1 MLALVSI
8 GLLASLLPRTSYVS
22 QTSGELVDAIGP
34 VWPDSAVEQAFGD
47 VPGIISEV
55 RIWAAAGF
63 DRGEAPIVASLLQRR
78 GDEPVRQVKVQIQAS
93 KLLRPYVLVF
103 PPYQPVPGE
112 DLILQLWVSTL
123 RKNFV
128 MFGVSE
134 PSEDLETP
142 AINRQSVDQGP
153 LTHEVIWRGR
163 GWRAAL
169 AGSKADLGRLAGA
182 LAAAA
187 IAAVLQPSISR
198 HLDKALGRVLTA
210 FLAVFGLARRTLRR
224 TQVGRAAQSLQ
235 AEAPSR
241 RRGFYV
247 FPWLIPAFAILH
259 YLANNLLIFRLSEAI
274 VVAVIAAAIATSV
287 FLVFRLI
294 FRTAAVA
301 AVLTGLLGIAFFSY
315 GHINV
320 ALGDHADDRYLF
332 GLFAP
337 TVLGL
342 GALVLVLPERAQ
354 RIGLILNYASLVLAV
369 LPAYQISRYN
379 PCGGFTGDG
388 PES

>member
-1 MLALVSI
+1 MSI

-198 HLDKALGRVLTA
+198 PLRWAVQTALMAILAVLAPVRRVLRRA
-210 FLAVFGLARRTLRR
+210 QARRHEQQLETR
-224 TQVGRAAQSLQ
+224 T
-235 AEAPSR
+235 PSKLH
-241 RRGFYV
+241 GLFI
-247 FPWLIPAFAILH
+247 FPWLIPTFAILH
-259 YLANNLLIFRLSEAI
+259 YFANNVFIFRLSEALVVSIFAGLI
-274 VVAVIAAAIATSV
+274 VAGV
-287 FLVFRLI
+287 LVVLRLAMKDI
-294 FRTAAVA
+294 AVA
-301 AVLTGLLGIAFFSY
+301 AVLTGLVGIAFFSY
-315 GHINV
+315 GHIH
-320 ALGDHADDRYLF
+320 ASLGDRADDRYL
-332 GLFAP
+332 LTCP
-337 TVLGL
+337 QEL
-342 GALVLVLPERAQ
+342 
-354 RIGLILNYASLVLAV
+354 YHSL
-369 LPAYQISRYN
+369 
-379 PCGGFTGDG
+379 C
-388 PES
+388 